1 MKKLKHIVS
10 LTLAMVMLAVTSGYS
25 FHSIKCQMTGE
36 EYNSVIKE
44 TKSCCC
50 DTPQQDE
57 SKKCCTEKSTLVKLE
72 TEYAS
77 QQVAP
82 EINPVFVAAFIS
94 HFVLFSITQSSID
107 ANLNYLTQSPP
118 LPDREII
125 ILVQSFLL

>member
-1 MKKLKHIVS
+1 
-10 LTLAMVMLAVTSGYS
+10 
-25 FHSIKCQMTGE
+25 MTGE
-36 EYNSVIKE
+36 EYYSAI

-50 DTPQQDE
+50 GTPQQDE
-57 SKKCCTEKSTLVKLE
+57 SKKCCAEKSTLVKLD
-72 TEYAS
+72 TEYAI

-94 HFVLFSITQSSID
+94 HFVLFSITQSSLD

-118 LPDREII
+118 LPDREIF

>member
-1 MKKLKHIVS
+1 
-10 LTLAMVMLAVTSGYS
+10 
-25 FHSIKCQMTGE
+25 MTGE
-36 EYNSVIKE
+36 EYYSAI

-50 DTPQQDE
+50 GTPQQDE
-57 SKKCCTEKSTLVKLE
+57 SKKCCTEQSTLVKLD

-94 HFVLFSITQSSID
+94 HFVLFSIPQPSLE

>member
-1 MKKLKHIVS
+1 MKKLKHIVC
-10 LTLAMVMLAVTSGYS
+10 LTLAMVMLAVSGGYS

-36 EYNSVIKE
+36 EYYSAI

-50 DTPQQDE
+50 GTPRRDE
-57 SKKCCTEKSTLVKLE
+57 SKKCCTEESRLVKLD
-72 TEYAS
+72 TEYAKL
-77 QQVAP
+77 QVAP

>member
-1 MKKLKHIVS
+1 MKKLKQIVC

-36 EYNSVIKE
+36 EYYSAII
-44 TKSCCC
+44 KSCCC
-50 DTPQQDE
+50 GTPQQDE
-57 SKKCCTEKSTLVKLE
+57 SKKCCTEESTLVKLDS
-72 TEYAS
+72 EYTKL
-77 QQVAP
+77 QVAP

-94 HFVLFSITQSSID
+94 HFVLFSIPQPSLALE

-118 LPDREII
+118 LPDRQIF